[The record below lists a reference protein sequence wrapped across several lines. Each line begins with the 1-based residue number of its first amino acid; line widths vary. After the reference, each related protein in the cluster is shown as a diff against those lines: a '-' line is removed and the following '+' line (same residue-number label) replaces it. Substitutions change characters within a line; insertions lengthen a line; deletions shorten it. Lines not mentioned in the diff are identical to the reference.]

1 MIEKI
6 NGVSAT
12 AECVR
17 AGIGMTADEWFSVP
31 PEVRARYWKETD
43 WGKQSAGAS
52 PEVVKLIVQH
62 VGRRRPSA
70 A

>member
-43 WGKQSAGAS
+43 WGNRA
-52 PEVVKLIVQH
+52 P
-62 VGRRRPSA
+62 GRRPKWSS
-70 A
+70 